1 MKLRHITYTALL
13 ALVSLSSCNSF
24 LDKVPDTRVELKT
37 PEQLRM
43 LLVNGYPTSSY
54 SLVGELS
61 SDNVIDNNSPNED
74 GVRYNLSSYG
84 KIDDEIFAW
93 EEAKASNSTDSPS
106 SVWEA
111 YYGSIACC
119 NAVLQQIEALEAE
132 GNESSDAATI
142 RAIKGEALVLRSYD
156 HFILANLFCM
166 PYRGAELSKQYPGI
180 PYVTEPETTVLVQYE
195 RGTLD
200 QTYANIQKDLEE
212 GLPLINDG
220 LYEVPKY
227 HFNRQA
233 AYAYAARFYLFIR
246 DYENVLKYADL
257 ALGGADSDPAKYCS
271 DIWSQ
276 TSNFSYISDFARYY
290 TNITQAR
297 NFMLLPTYS
306 GFWRHFVS
314 SPRYTP
320 NRDAKRA
327 TIQGPGPTWDA
338 FQWTNSKT
346 HETFA
351 MHPAFN
357 GCCGSCSKSE
367 YGTYFAG
374 PVGEMFEYTDKVQGI
389 GYTHNVRSEFYGEE
403 TIMCRAEAKAFL
415 GDIEGAVADL
425 KAWEETMRNSPNIGT
440 SELRRFKTLTLDLI
454 NEFYGTSNPGFGI
467 VKKIHVDEVCPSSRY
482 SVTSNIEPLLQCIYH
497 FRRIVTV
504 HNGMRFMDI
513 RRLGLE
519 VSHNIGAN
527 NRVEVLN
534 TLDPRCALQI
544 PYDVIAAGLKGND
557 RSYSSAS
564 GSDASKTTTE
574 KYEMVNK

>member
-1 MKLRHITYTALL
+1 MKFKHITYTALM

-43 LLVNGYPTSSY
+43 LLVNGYPTANY
-54 SLVGELS
+54 ALCGELS
-61 SDNVIDNNSPNED
+61 SDNLVDNDSPNDD

-84 KIDDEIFAW
+84 KIDDEMFAW
-93 EEAKASNSTDSPS
+93 EDAKASNGTDSPS

-111 YYGSIACC
+111 YYGSIACA
-119 NAVLQQIEALEAE
+119 NAVLQRVAELEAE
-132 GNESSDAATI
+132 GRGDEVKSV
-142 RAIKGEALVLRSYD
+142 KGEALVLRSYD

-180 PYVTEPETTVLVQYE
+180 PYVTEPETKVLVQYE

-200 QTYANIQKDLEE
+200 QTYAKIQKDLEE

-227 HFNRQA
+227 HFNRAA

-257 ALGGADSDPAKYCS
+257 AFGGAGTDVSQYTT

-276 TSNFSYISDFARYY
+276 TSNFSYISDFARYF
-290 TNITQAR
+290 TNITQKR
-297 NFMLLPTYS
+297 NFLLIPTYS
-306 GFWRHFVS
+306 VLLRHLTS
-314 SPRYTP
+314 TPRYAT
-320 NRDAKRA
+320 NRDAKRG
-327 TIQGPGPTWDA
+327 TIQGPGPTWDS
-338 FQWTNSKT
+338 FQWTNSKS

-357 GCCGSCSKSE
+357 GCCGSSGKSE

-374 PVGEMFEYTDKVQGI
+374 TCGEMFEYTDKVQGI
-389 GYTHNVRSEFYGEE
+389 GYAHNVRSEFFGEE

-415 GDIEGAVADL
+415 GDLEGAVADL
-425 KAWEETMRNSPNIGT
+425 KAWEETLRNTPNV
-440 SELRRFKTLTLDLI
+440 SASQMSRFKTLTLDLI
-454 NEFYGTSNPGFGI
+454 NSFYGENDPGFGI
-467 VKKIHVDEVCPSSRY
+467 VKKIHVDEVCPSDRY
-482 SVTSNIEPLLQCIYH
+482 SVTANIEPLLQCIYH

-504 HNGMRFMDI
+504 HNGMRFFDI
-513 RRLGLE
+513 KRLGLE
-519 VSHNIGAN
+519 VTHKIGTT
-527 NRVEVLN
+527 RTETLK

-544 PYDVIAAGLKGND
+544 PYDVIAAGLSSNN
-557 RSYSSAS
+557 RTSYSA
-564 GSDASKTTTE
+564 GDGASDAKAV
-574 KYEMVNK
+574 KYELVSK

>member
-1 MKLRHITYTALL
+1 MKFRHITYTALL
-13 ALVSLSSCNSF
+13 ALVSLTSCNSF

-43 LLVNGYPTSSY
+43 LLVNGYPAASY

-61 SDNVIDNNSPNED
+61 SDNVIDNNSPNAD
-74 GVRYNLSSYG
+74 GVRYNLNSYG
-84 KIDDEIFAW
+84 KIDDEMFAW
-93 EEAKASNSTDSPS
+93 DDAKASNGTDSPS
-106 SVWEA
+106 SVWEN
-111 YYGSIACC
+111 YYSSIACC
-119 NAVLQQIEALEAE
+119 NAVLQRIAELEAE
-132 GNESSDAATI
+132 GRGDEVK
-142 RAIKGEALVLRSYD
+142 AIKGEALVLRSYD

-180 PYVTEPETTVLVQYE
+180 PYVTEPETKVLVQYE

-200 QTYANIQKDLEE
+200 QTYEKIQKDLEE

-220 LYEVPKY
+220 IYEVPKY
-227 HFNRQA
+227 HFNKEA
-233 AYAYAARFYLFIR
+233 ANAYAARFYLFIR
-246 DYENVLKYADL
+246 DYEKVLKYADL
-257 ALGGADSDPAKYCS
+257 ALGGEGSDVASYCS
-271 DIWSQ
+271 DIWNQ
-276 TSNFSYISDFARYY
+276 TSNFSYISDFARYF
-290 TNITQAR
+290 TNITHKR

-327 TIQGPGPTWDA
+327 TIQGPGPTWDRW
-338 FQWTNSKT
+338 QWTNSKT

-374 PVGEMFEYTDKVQGI
+374 TCGELFEYTDKVQGI
-389 GYTHNVRSEFYGEE
+389 GYTHNVRSEFFGEE

-425 KAWEETMRNSPNIGT
+425 KAWEETLRNTPNV
-440 SELRRFKTLTLDLI
+440 SANDLKKFSTLTIDVI
-454 NEFYGTSNPGFGI
+454 NNFYGANDPGFGI
-467 VKKIHVDEVCPSSRY
+467 VKKLHIDEVCPSDKY
-482 SVTSNIEPLLQCIYH
+482 SVNSNIEPLLQCIYH

-504 HNGMRFMDI
+504 HNGMRFFDI
-513 RRLGLE
+513 KRLGLE
-519 VSHNIGAN
+519 VTHYIGKD
-527 NRVEVLN
+527 NRKVTLN
-534 TLDPRCALQI
+534 TLDPRYALQI
-544 PYDVIAAGLKGND
+544 PYDVIAAGLQGNN
-557 RSYSSAS
+557 RTYVSAAD
-564 GSDASKTTTE
+564 GASKATTE
-574 KYEMVNK
+574 KYELVKK